1 MEAER
6 NKMNTADKIRL
17 NQRWIREA
25 EEKINVLKEEIA
37 VYLIEIN
44 GYKRAISSLEGE
56 DE

>member
-1 MEAER
+1 MEKER

-37 VYLIEIN
+37 VY
-44 GYKRAISSLEGE
+44 AIDIKAYRKVISDLEEE